1 MSVNFRHSF
10 FCYKQVSKIKN
21 ISLHFYMNHFITKLN
36 EELNLQLQSIDL
48 KTYNIIEKSQKSFT
62 CLTNALKDLKAFVL
76 EYTFCSE
83 QDEIQF
89 FKKLKPELY
98 SKSIYFKKIVEIETL
113 RPIGC
118 QDELEIYL
126 RDELKKL
133 TFFFNGHKD
142 LYQYYRMES
151 THMDELYFLRKKN
164 DMKQKMKGAD
174 IDDNFSTGYDYTIA
188 KIIAYN
194 RLEIFLNKELE
205 KMQQSIQNPHVEHL
219 GIFDKFKWTGS
230 KISLYEL
237 IYSLYSSGV
246 INNSDCKINELTEL
260 FEQIFNV
267 RLDEIHRGFQDIK
280 LRSNPTKFLDSLKE
294 ALLRKINEGYE

>member
-1 MSVNFRHSF
+1 M
-10 FCYKQVSKIKN
+10 I
-21 ISLHFYMNHFITKLN
+21 HFINKLN
-36 EELNLQLQSIDL
+36 EELKLQLNSIDL
-48 KTYNIIEKSQKSFT
+48 ETGNVIEKSQKSFT
-62 CLTNALKDLKAFVL
+62 CVTNALKDLKAFIL
-76 EYTFCSE
+76 QYTFSSE
-83 QDEIQF
+83 AEEIQF

-98 SKSIYFKKIVEIETL
+98 SMSIYFKKIVEVETL

-118 QDELEIYL
+118 LNEQEIYL

-142 LYQYYRMES
+142 LYQYFRMDS
-151 THMDELYFLRKKN
+151 IHMDDIYFLRKQN

-174 IDDNFSTGYDYTIA
+174 IDDNFSTGHDYTVA

-194 RLEIFLNKELE
+194 RLEVYLNKELE
-205 KMQQSIQNPHVEHL
+205 KTLQIIKNPHVEHL
-219 GIFDKFKWTGS
+219 GILDKFKWTGS
-230 KISLYEL
+230 KISIYEL

-246 INNSDCKINELTEL
+246 INNGDCKINELTEL

-267 RLDEIHRGFQDIK
+267 RLDEINRGFQDIK
-280 LRSNPTKFLDSLKE
+280 LRSNPTKFLDFLKD